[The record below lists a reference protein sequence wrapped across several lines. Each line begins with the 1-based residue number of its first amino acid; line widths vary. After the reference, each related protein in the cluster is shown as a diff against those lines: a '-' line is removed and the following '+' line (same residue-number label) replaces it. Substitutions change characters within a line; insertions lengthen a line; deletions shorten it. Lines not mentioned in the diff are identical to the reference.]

1 MRSEGATTMMQLC
14 CNWKNWA
21 LLLTY
26 ASNNSEARMN
36 NTGRHADKVLDAPPA
51 QLVVN
56 TISTK
61 SMGSEQASEYEEEK
75 YI

>member
-1 MRSEGATTMMQLC
+1 M
-14 CNWKNWA
+14 K
-21 LLLTY
+21 
-26 ASNNSEARMN
+26 

-61 SMGSEQASEYEEEK
+61 SMGSEQASESEEEK